1 MIVFLAVWEF
11 LKNVF
16 LIILGFF
23 IEDLSKPISLE
34 MIFFL
39 MNGILI
45 FFAYN
50 YISNA
55 RDSILKK
62 ILIIL
67 SVFVPWNIYYFTIV
81 HLLLNWEPQLKRL
94 SFFC

>member
-1 MIVFLAVWEF
+1 MIIFLAIWEF
-11 LKNVF
+11 LKTTF
-16 LIILGFF
+16 LIVLGFF
-23 IEDLSKPISLE
+23 IEDISKPISLE

-81 HLLLNWEPQLKRL
+81 HLLLN
-94 SFFC
+94 

>member
-1 MIVFLAVWEF
+1 MIIFLAIWEF
-11 LKNVF
+11 LKTTF
-16 LIILGFF
+16 LIVLGFF
-23 IEDLSKPISLE
+23 INDLSKPISLE
-34 MIFFL
+34 MIFFV

-62 ILIIL
+62 ILL
-67 SVFVPWNIYYFTIV
+67 TFSVFVPWNIYYFTIV
-81 HLLLNWEPQLKRL
+81 HLLLN
-94 SFFC
+94 

>member
-1 MIVFLAVWEF
+1 MIIFLAIWEF
-11 LKNVF
+11 LKTTF
-16 LIILGFF
+16 LIVLGFF
-23 IEDLSKPISLE
+23 INDLSKPISLE
-34 MIFFL
+34 IIFFV

-62 ILIIL
+62 ILITL

-81 HLLLNWEPQLKRL
+81 HLLLN
-94 SFFC
+94 

>member
-1 MIVFLAVWEF
+1 MIIFLAIWEF

-34 MIFFL
+34 MIFFV
-39 MNGILI
+39 MNGILV

-55 RDSILKK
+55 RDSVLKK

-81 HLLLNWEPQLKRL
+81 HLLLN
-94 SFFC
+94 